1 MATYAPDIV
10 LLTIGTNDLI
20 FDWAS
25 QTSKDLSDLIDKV
38 SQVLPDTELLIAS
51 ILPFNPAG
59 ESEERV
65 ERVTEYN
72 NSIPNIV
79 NEKVGQG
86 KKVKFVDMRSLTVK
100 DVSAPPEDSGID
112 PNSEGYSK
120 IGDLWYKALSEIGIS
135 QGTFG
140 TDKDTLSNIENIVG
154 TTHNDTLIGNGGAN
168 VITGGTGWDILTGN
182 GGSDTFVYL
191 SFSEGGDTITDF
203 NPSQDSFNISAAGFG
218 GGLVADV
225 LPSLTA
231 SNTGVFVSGA
241 NPTPLGTSAKLLY
254 NTDTGLLS
262 FDSDGTGLMQAEKLA
277 ALKGLPSLHLEQ
289 LKIIA

>member
-1 MATYAPDIV
+1 M
-10 LLTIGTNDLI
+10 
-20 FDWAS
+20 
-25 QTSKDLSDLIDKV
+25 
-38 SQVLPDTELLIAS
+38 PDTELLIAS
-51 ILPFNPAG
+51 IPPFNPAG

-154 TTHNDTLIGNGGAN
+154 TTHNDAVVSNAGAN
-168 VITGGTGWDILTGN
+168 VITGGIGWDILTGN
-182 GGSDTFVYL
+182 GGL
-191 SFSEGGDTITDF
+191 SKRI
-203 NPSQDSFNISAAGFG
+203 
-218 GGLVADV
+218 
-225 LPSLTA
+225 
-231 SNTGVFVSGA
+231 
-241 NPTPLGTSAKLLY
+241 
-254 NTDTGLLS
+254 
-262 FDSDGTGLMQAEKLA
+262 
-277 ALKGLPSLHLEQ
+277 
-289 LKIIA
+289 